1 MTDQTPATP
10 LINSDMMSSH
20 TGQTV
25 RVVGKL
31 QKVSGRDFVLQT
43 SDSGHVEVR
52 MSQDTN
58 LSGSGYVEVIGRVS
72 ADGEYITEFTC
83 IDLGNNLDLDM
94 VQKLVEI
101 QQKVPEIFG

>member
-1 MTDQTPATP
+1 M
-10 LINSDMMSSH
+10 
-20 TGQTV
+20 
-25 RVVGKL
+25 
-31 QKVSGRDFVLQT
+31 LQT

-83 IDLGNNLDLDM
+83 IDLGNNL
-94 VQKLVEI
+94 
-101 QQKVPEIFG
+101 G